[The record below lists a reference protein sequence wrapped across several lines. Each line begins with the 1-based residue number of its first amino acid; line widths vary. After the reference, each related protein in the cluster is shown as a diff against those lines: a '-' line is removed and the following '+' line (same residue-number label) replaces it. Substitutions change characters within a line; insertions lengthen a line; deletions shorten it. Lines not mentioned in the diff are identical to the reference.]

1 MYSWSL
7 FFFLFEMSLCHHC
20 FKDSFA
26 GYDIFFFFCSTY
38 ILSAAFGF
46 HCCHLFYCSS
56 IHDELFFSSFFQ
68 EFVFQQVGCDVSM
81 YRSLSIYLLGI
92 YWASWICQLF
102 SIICEKFSAIALS
115 NIFLCPFLSF
125 PSGIPITHK
134 SVNLMLSHRSLRLC
148 SFLSFFSLFYL
159 LKSTT

>member
-1 MYSWSL
+1 
-7 FFFLFEMSLCHHC
+7 MSLCHHC

-26 GYDIFFFFCSTY
+26 GYDIFFFFFCSTY

-56 IHDELFFSSFFQ
+56 IHDELFSSSFFQ